1 MCSHCPP
8 LIRRLALI
16 TVGPTGCNRRS
27 SLSPAARLWISRR
40 PGYSTCTRQR
50 VWQPNIGSAAP
61 GSGGGTGP
69 VGGRAKLRVPLHL
82 SPAYPRCL
90 LVIRRPPSAAA
101 RRGCAPRAQ
110 QERRIASV
118 RVFGEGRHPHRPSAQ
133 PGHIQPAQRH
143 LFHRSSPPPV
153 TPAARLTAR
162 DPAGPGSP
170 AAAGSRLRADAA
182 RRDYALHGLA
192 AAVRAEL
199 PVWPRPERAPAPGA
213 DRERGSAECSQQ
225 IGANGERVLVAGYGD
240 TSVGG
245 HLWWLGSHCA
255 AHSFRPRRQRL
266 WRCSCA
272 PRAAGG

>member
-1 MCSHCPP
+1 MGRTPWKAR
-8 LIRRLALI
+8 IRW
-16 TVGPTGCNRRS
+16 V
-27 SLSPAARLWISRR
+27 
-40 PGYSTCTRQR
+40 
-50 VWQPNIGSAAP
+50 
-61 GSGGGTGP
+61 
-69 VGGRAKLRVPLHL
+69 RA
-82 SPAYPRCL
+82 
-90 LVIRRPPSAAA
+90 PPSAAA
-101 RRGCAPRAQ
+101 RRRGRAPRAQ
-110 QERRIASV
+110 QERMIASV

-133 PGHIQPAQRH
+133 SGHIQPAQLH

-162 DPAGPGSP
+162 DPAGRGSP

-182 RRDYALHGLA
+182 RRGYVRRARMPWPLPPSCVRGGPADRRSRAGRRPCQQADSPGALHGLA

-199 PVWPRPERAPAPGA
+199 PVWSRPELAPAPGA

-225 IGANGERVLVAGYGD
+225 IGAGGANGERVLVAGYGD

-272 PRAAGG
+272 PRATGS